1 MQPVQT
7 SVLIVHDDNH
17 VEELFATRTEL
28 HADVPLLYGQPSTT
42 GRVVFWTEWLFYSY
56 GKLINRRI
64 GDRIEHS
71 FDTLLPRTW
80 TITLPD
86 GSTMDLPTLLIM
98 AGIKVAFVTL
108 VQERTAPPMPPLLEP
123 ATGEEPVENPES

>member
-7 SVLIVHDDNH
+7 SVVIVHDENH
-17 VEELFATRTEL
+17 LEELFATRTEL
-28 HADVPLLYGQPSTT
+28 HADAPLLYGQPSTT
-42 GRVVFWTEWLFYSY
+42 GRVVFWTEWLFYSH
-56 GKLINRRI
+56 GRLINRRV

-80 TITLPD
+80 AVPMPD
-86 GSTMDLPTLLIM
+86 GSTADLPTLLIM

-108 VQERTAPPMPPLLEP
+108 VSERPAPLPPPLDP
-123 ATGEEPVENPES
+123 ATAGGPALPVKD